1 MLSRENEL
9 LRGCV
14 AELVRYLSEVDAHL
28 NSFVEA
34 VPGSNTTCGSDTES
48 NTSDDPERRP
58 VHLAPDLSAISSA
71 LTDATI
77 DSDAVERMRQ
87 QLDSCLSRL
96 RREVADIVGVSE
108 ASLVGNKQV
117 QIPADMNLRSVK
129 KKTLFKTTTL
139 LFKCFKLFK
148 L

>member
-14 AELVRYLSEVDAHL
+14 AELVRYLSEVDAQL

-34 VPGSNTTCGSDTES
+34 APGHNTTCGSDTES
-48 NTSDDPERRP
+48 NASDDPERRP

-71 LTDATI
+71 LTDTTI

-87 QLDSCLSRL
+87 QLDSCLIRL

-117 QIPADMNLRSVK
+117 REGLDTTGKFESAMVALLIPVPYSPI
-129 KKTLFKTTTL
+129 
-139 LFKCFKLFK
+139 
-148 L
+148 